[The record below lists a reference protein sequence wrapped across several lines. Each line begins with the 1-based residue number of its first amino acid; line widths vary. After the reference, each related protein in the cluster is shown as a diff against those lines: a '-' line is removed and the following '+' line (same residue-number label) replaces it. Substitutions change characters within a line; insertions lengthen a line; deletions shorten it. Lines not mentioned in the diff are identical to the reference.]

1 MDLQKGREAFENHLK
16 KMGKTDN
23 ETFSKNEDDSYQM
36 DIIHFGW
43 KIWQAAIARMEVRI
57 NTLDEMLLNQGK
69 ALAQAKAQADQK
81 VKLLLCDEHLK
92 KCESPTG
99 IFNSQYPDEEPCLI
113 CLAKEAKAQ
122 AVPEQVL
129 KNHCMVGQTWFME
142 GTPVSALIKHAESVY
157 KAEVIAQNSKIE
169 FGTDDNEH
177 WFAHDVPFYG
187 TVQIDRIE
195 EHGLVEWDIYFNGCW
210 QGTFGSKSECIKH
223 LEGCIA
229 EEHEEAQEPAK

>member
-1 MDLQKGREAFENHLK
+1 
-16 KMGKTDN
+16 
-23 ETFSKNEDDSYQM
+23 M
-36 DIIHFGW
+36 DISEKQVVWLEQKPLFEAEFIHSHLLPFFNFNENTGDYEIKSECVNNTDDEDRKVAYEALNTGW
-43 KIWQAAIARMEVRI
+43 VMWLR
-57 NTLDEMLLNQGK
+57 
-69 ALAQAKAQADQK
+69 AK
-81 VKLLLCDEHLK
+81 CD
-92 KCESPTG
+92 
-99 IFNSQYPDEEPCLI
+99 
-113 CLAKEAKAQ
+113 AKAQ

-142 GTPVSALIKHAESVY
+142 GTPVSALIRHAESVY

-195 EHGLVEWDIYFNGCW
+195 EHGLVEWDIHFNGCW
-210 QGTFGSKSECIKH
+210 QGPFGSKSECIKH

-229 EEHEEAQEPAK
+229 EEHEEAQEPAND